1 MKGRLFLSL
10 LIALQVLNS
19 VAVVVVARNPFL
31 PNDHGISHP
40 AHEKPLLESSQ
51 SENGMLGIEERKQI
65 THGKG
70 RVGKI
75 GSSPPIC
82 ENKCYGCV
90 PCKAIQVP
98 NTSSN
103 KRSHLGIQYTNYE
116 PESWKCK
123 CGPSFYSP

>member
-1 MKGRLFLSL
+1 MKGRFLGL
-10 LIALQVLNS
+10 LIALQVVNF
-19 VAVVVVARNPFL
+19 VAAVIARNPFL
-31 PNDHGISHP
+31 PNDHHGFSHP
-40 AHEKPLLESSQ
+40 AHENPLKSLKVDTTES
-51 SENGMLGIEERKQI
+51 EKV
-65 THGKG
+65 
-70 RVGKI
+70 RVSKI

-90 PCKAIQVP
+90 PCEAIQVP